1 MSFRPRMLTVATL
14 VALTGLASAPAFA
27 QPTYDGYLCCNLRT
41 DGSWAS
47 DSNYAESGK
56 RIVPAG
62 TPTRVT
68 GYGRN
73 RVQIDV
79 AGSKQAIGN
88 DYSRDLDLGTFA
100 QRWVVQA
107 DPNAKIAGYPPK
119 IREAIRSARL
129 TRGMTRD
136 QVFMAVGYPIS
147 SENPHLDAPVLRYW
161 ISSFGEYQVVFDNAG
176 RVREVTTDPQTRNLV
191 VLD

>member
-1 MSFRPRMLTVATL
+1 MSLRTRTIAAAAFA
-14 VALTGLASAPAFA
+14 ALSGIACLPASA
-27 QPTYDGYLCCNLRT
+27 QSTYDGFLCCNLRT

-56 RIVPAG
+56 RVLPVG
-62 TPTRVT
+62 TPVRVT

-88 DYSRDLDLGTFA
+88 DYSRDLDLATFA
-100 QRWVVQA
+100 QRWVVRA
-107 DPNAKIAGYPPK
+107 DPNAKIASYPPK
-119 IREAIRSARL
+119 IRDAIKSARI

-147 SENPHLDAPVLRYW
+147 SENPNLDAPVLRYW
-161 ISSFGEYQVVFDNAG
+161 ISSFGEYQVAFDNAG
-176 RVREVTTDPQTRNLV
+176 RVREITTDPQTRNLV